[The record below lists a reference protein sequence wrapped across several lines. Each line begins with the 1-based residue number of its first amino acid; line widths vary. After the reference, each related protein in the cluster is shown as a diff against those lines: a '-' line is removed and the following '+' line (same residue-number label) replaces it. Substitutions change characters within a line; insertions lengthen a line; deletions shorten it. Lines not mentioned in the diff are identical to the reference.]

1 VAVFNQA
8 DAASSATAVVAKIK
22 FPSSPREIE
31 DLQRING
38 PLCAALGQRR
48 FSSTAERLAFPDSM
62 LVVSGFRGD
71 V

>member
-48 FSSTAERLAFPDSM
+48 FSSTERLAFPDSM